1 MSNENK
7 KKINFCVYCG
17 SNVEENETYCP
28 KCGKL
33 VIKIKPAKK
42 IPQPTTIQK
51 LEVSRTCP
59 GCGSLITSTIL
70 DQCPICNTEL
80 EKIAEFKKA
89 AIQKKPG
96 LIFTNKKLELEQKFI
111 LKKETW
117 NLKEGINVFGTC
129 IYILVIVFFLLFTV
143 ISFQLDTTTLTIEEI
158 VLNQVPELLFGIY
171 PIWYIYNK
179 KHSFTKIGIYSNSKK
194 ILFGML
200 IGILGAIVL
209 IMINYFSDSLIYFF
223 SDIGWDIFDVRS
235 IIEEQNQIIRNSGI
249 LWIILLTITLCIGAF
264 SSEIVFR
271 GVLHNALK
279 QKFKNNFYVILLV
292 ALIYSIIMLLFSFP
306 LGISFFLVNFLTFMV
321 LGIIFELTNGNISAT
336 IFTNVFFNI
345 VMIILIFLYF

>member
-1 MSNENK
+1 MSNDNK
-7 KKINFCVYCG
+7 KKINYCVYCG
-17 SNVEENETYCP
+17 SNVDENETYCP

-33 VIKIKPAKK
+33 VIKIKPAKN
-42 IPQPTTIQK
+42 IPQPKIIEK

-59 GCGSLITSTIL
+59 GCGSVITSTIL

-80 EKIAEFKKA
+80 EKITEFKKA

-129 IYILVIVFFLLFTV
+129 IYILVIVFFLLFTL
-143 ISFQLDTTTLTIEEI
+143 ISFQLDTTTLTIEQI

-200 IGILGAIVL
+200 IGALGAIVL
-209 IMINYFSDSLIYFF
+209 LILNYFSDSLINFF
-223 SDIGWDIFDVRS
+223 SRIGWDIFGVGT
-235 IIEEQNQIIRNSGI
+235 IIGEQNLVIQGAGL
-249 LWIILLTITLCIGAF
+249 LWIILLTITLSIAAI

-271 GVLHNALK
+271 GVLHNTLK
-279 QKFKNNFYVILLV
+279 QKFKNDFYVILLV
-292 ALIYSIIMLLFSFP
+292 ALAYSLVMLLFTFPIGVSF
-306 LGISFFLVNFLTFMV
+306 LLVNFLSFVV
-321 LGIIFELTNGNISAT
+321 LGIIFELTNGNLSTT
-336 IFTNVFFNI
+336 IFSNIFFNI
-345 VMIILIFLYF
+345 VLIILIYLYF

>member
-1 MSNENK
+1 MSKENK
-7 KKINFCVYCG
+7 KKINYCVYCG
-17 SNVEENETYCP
+17 SNVDENETYCP

-33 VIKIKPAKK
+33 VIKIKPGKK
-42 IPQPTTIQK
+42 IPQTKTTQE
-51 LEVSRTCP
+51 LEVSRTCA
-59 GCGSLITSTIL
+59 GCGSVITSTIL
-70 DQCPICNTEL
+70 DQCPICNTKL
-80 EKIAEFKKA
+80 EKIAEIKKA

-129 IYILVIVFFLLFTV
+129 IYILVIVFFLLITL

-200 IGILGAIVL
+200 IGLLGAIVL
-209 IMINYFSDSLIYFF
+209 IMLNYFSDSLIYFF
-223 SDIGWDIFDVRS
+223 SDVGWDPFNVRS
-235 IIEEQNQIIRNSGI
+235 IIEEQNQVIRNSDL
-249 LWIILLTITLCIGAF
+249 LWIILLTISLSIGAF

-279 QKFKNNFYVILLV
+279 QKFKNDFYVILLV
-292 ALIYSIIMLLFSFP
+292 ALAYSIIMFLISFP
-306 LGISFFLVNFLTFMV
+306 IGLSFFLINFLSFIV
-321 LGIIFELTNGNISAT
+321 LGIIFELTNGNLSTT

-345 VMIILIFLYF
+345 VMIILIILYF